1 MRAIDLLVMGDSIL
15 KWFGAGVVTSAMVA
29 AMLAGAG
36 AALADD
42 DSGATSS
49 STNTSEST
57 NSTED
62 SEDSA
67 ADTED
72 SEPTEQEPA
81 VDDEELSE
89 QEPAVDEEEPAV
101 DEEQLT
107 EEEELS
113 EAAVDE
119 EEPVADEAEEV
130 ADDRS
135 GSDRDVDTSTTA
147 QPATQPATQQ
157 PEEEAPVDT
166 EPADSAAV
174 AAEDDEAAEIDVAPE
189 AAERTTVVGEDV
201 AAEIKAIPKVE
212 AITFAA
218 AAPAVSATAFR
229 NPLTTVLDFIGTV
242 VFGIYAAVTRVF
254 GGPAMLPLG
263 SNVTVRS
270 TTLRLDCGCAP
281 GEGVNVPVDWY
292 FPEGAEEN
300 PPDRMIYLQHGF
312 LAAGP
317 WYSYTAAALATQTGS
332 IVVAPTIT
340 SNFLAA
346 DACWLGAP
354 PMHQAIAGLFD
365 EDNTALAESAA
376 RTGYTGPVPDRVV
389 LMGHSLGGG
398 AVSGAAGYMVDNG
411 TIDRLAGVILLDGV
425 GLDDP
430 DVMRDALM
438 KVPMD
443 IPIYQI
449 AAPVYF
455 WNNFGV
461 GIDALVEAR
470 PGQFVGVTLEGGSH
484 VDTMRGGN
492 PLIQFAQQLVSGF
505 SQPRNVA
512 AARHLMVTWAN
523 DMFAG
528 NQATGV
534 YDLGP
539 GERLEMRNPGGLAVM
554 VGLPNPLTK
563 LFPFNILRPLVPLAD
578 GIFRFSPACTAA
590 SIGGAAAAESC
601 SSSIA
606 A

>member
-1 MRAIDLLVMGDSIL
+1 MGDSIL

-36 AALADD
+36 AAVADH

-101 DEEQLT
+101 DEEQLS

-113 EAAVDE
+113 EAVVDE
-119 EEPVADEAEEV
+119 EEPAVDEAEEV

-135 GSDRDVDTSTTA
+135 DSDRDVDTSTTA

-166 EPADSAAV
+166 EPADSAV
-174 AAEDDEAAEIDVAPE
+174 VVAEDDEAAEIDVAPE
-189 AAERTTVVGEDV
+189 AAERTSVVVEDV
-201 AAEIKAIPKVE
+201 AAELKAIPKVE

-254 GGPAMLPLG
+254 GGPAVLPLG

-411 TIDRLAGVILLDGV
+411 SSDRLAGVVLLDGV
-425 GLDDP
+425 GLDDS
-430 DVMRDALM
+430 MTGALR
-438 KVPMD
+438 KVPLD

-449 AAPVYF
+449 AAPRYF
-455 WNNFGV
+455 WNQFGV
-461 GIDALVEAR
+461 GSAALLEAR

-539 GERLEMRNPGGLAVM
+539 GERLEMRNPGGLAVL

-563 LFPFNILRPLVPLAD
+563 LFPFNLLQPFVQLGD
-578 GIFRFSPACTAA
+578 GIFRFSPACVDA
-590 SIGGAAAAESC
+590 SVGAAAGNACEG
-601 SSSIA
+601 SIA

>member
-1 MRAIDLLVMGDSIL
+1 MGDSIL

-36 AALADD
+36 AAVADD
-42 DSGATSS
+42 DSGTTSS
-49 STNTSEST
+49 STSTSESSKSS
-57 NSTED
+57 STED

-72 SEPTEQEPA
+72 GEPTEQEPA
-81 VDDEELSE
+81 AVDEE
-89 QEPAVDEEEPAV
+89 EPAVEEEPVDEEEPAV
-101 DEEQLT
+101 DEE
-107 EEEELS
+107 EL
-113 EAAVDE
+113 VDE
-119 EEPVADEAEEV
+119 EEPVVEEER

-135 GSDRDVDTSTTA
+135 DNDRGVDTSAAA
-147 QPATQPATQQ
+147 QPTTRPVAQQ
-157 PEEEAPVDT
+157 APEEEAPVDT
-166 EPADSAAV
+166 EREDSTAV
-174 AAEDDEAAEIDVAPE
+174 AAEDDEAAETDVAP
-189 AAERTTVVGEDV
+189 AAAQRATVVVEDV
-201 AAEIKAIPKVE
+201 AAELKAIPKVE

-242 VFGIYAAVTRVF
+242 VFGIYAAAIRVF
-254 GGPAMLPLG
+254 GGSATLPLG
-263 SNVTVRS
+263 SSVTVRS
-270 TTLRLDCGCAP
+270 TTLRIDCGCAP
-281 GEGVNVPVDWY
+281 GEGTNVPVDWY

-317 WYSYTAAALATQTGS
+317 WYSYTAAALATQTDS
-332 IVVAPTIT
+332 IVVAPSIT

-354 PMHQAIAGLFD
+354 SMHEAIAGLFN
-365 EDNTALAESAA
+365 EDNTALAESVA

-398 AVSGAAGYMVDNG
+398 AVSGAAGYMADNG
-411 TIDRLAGVILLDGV
+411 TADRLAGVVLLDGV
-425 GLDDP
+425 GLDDS
-430 DVMRDALM
+430 MTDALR
-438 KVPMD
+438 KVPLD

-449 AAPVYF
+449 AAPRYF
-455 WNNFGV
+455 WNQFGV
-461 GIDALVEAR
+461 GSTALLDAR

-492 PLIQFAQQLVSGF
+492 PLIQFAQQAVSGF

-528 NQATGV
+528 DQATGV

-563 LFPFNILRPLVPLAD
+563 LFPLNLLQPFVQLGD